1 MQAAEIEIQVRDL
14 VVSKFAFGRKDQLR
28 DEESL
33 LEDHID
39 SSEVIETRNVSA
51 GALRDFGIDVKDE
64 DVTPENLGPVKNVA
78 AFVSR
83 KIERK
88 VERAQTSSTPGR

>member
-39 SSEVIETRNVSA
+39 SSGVIETRNVSA
-51 GALRDFGIDVKDE
+51 GALRDFGINVR
-64 DVTPENLGPVKNVA
+64 NLLKNIYA
-78 AFVSR
+78 IRQPASR
-83 KIERK
+83 PDGL
-88 VERAQTSSTPGR
+88 AL